1 MLERLEKG
9 NPKML
14 SPLTLAF
21 VGDAVYGLLVRQKLA
36 GLDLSPSRL
45 HPASV
50 RLVRA
55 EAQARAAEALFPR
68 LTEEEQGIFKRGRN
82 AHTGGVPK
90 TPRWASTTPP
100 PAWRPFSGTCTW
112 PAGTTGLR
120 NCSGKSGTGRTRKEI
135 CTKNKKRT
143 VHGGKNRIL

>member
-1 MLERLEKG
+1 MERPEKG

-90 TPRWASTTPP
+90 NATVGEYHA
-100 PAWRPFSGTCTW
+100 A
-112 PAGTTGLR
+112 TGLEALF
-120 NCSGKSGTGRTRKEI
+120 GYLYLAGRDHRLTELFREI
-135 CTKNKKRT
+135 WDRADAEGDLYKK
-143 VHGGKNRIL
+143 

>member
-90 TPRWASTTPP
+90 NATVGEYHA
-100 PAWRPFSGTCTW
+100 A
-112 PAGTTGLR
+112 TGLEALF
-120 NCSGKSGTGRTRKEI
+120 GYLYLAGRDDRLTELFREI
-135 CTKNKKRT
+135 WDRADAEGDLYKK
-143 VHGGKNRIL
+143 

>member
-1 MLERLEKG
+1 
-9 NPKML
+9 ML

-68 LTEEEQGIFKRGRN
+68 RVPRRHRPGGPFRVPVPGRPGPPAYGIVPGNLGQGGRGRRFVQKIKKGLY
-82 AHTGGVPK
+82 TEGKIVYY
-90 TPRWASTTPP
+90 ST
-100 PAWRPFSGTCTW
+100 
-112 PAGTTGLR
+112 
-120 NCSGKSGTGRTRKEI
+120 
-135 CTKNKKRT
+135 
-143 VHGGKNRIL
+143 

>member
-1 MLERLEKG
+1 MLERPENG

-36 GLDLSPSRL
+36 GLDLAAARL

-90 TPRWASTTPP
+90 NATVGEYHA
-100 PAWRPFSGTCTW
+100 A
-112 PAGTTGLR
+112 TGLEALF
-120 NCSGKSGTGRTRKEI
+120 GYLYLAGRDDRLTELFREI
-135 CTKNKKRT
+135 WDRAEAEGDLYKKQ
-143 VHGGKNRIL
+143 K